1 MYEKEQSDFV
11 IQCLRN
17 EIASQANTFDQIDSK
32 TGVALGFT
40 FIAVGQVLASVFRMA
55 TDQNR
60 FHTLH
65 PHVVGCIFTLA
76 NIAVVAAIVSGV
88 VARWPRSFEH
98 SMEWPERNYDT
109 SVDEMKNHACEILLR
124 ITKTNDETNVAKGR
138 WASATYLSVAVALV
152 FYLVLTVLLYTY
164 SIPK

>member
-1 MYEKEQSDFV
+1 MYDDLQCDLILK
-11 IQCLRN
+11 CLRD
-17 EIASQANTFDQIDSK
+17 EIAAQANTFDQIDNK

-65 PHVVGCIFTLA
+65 PYAVGCIFVLA
-76 NIAVVAAIVSGV
+76 NVAVVAAIVCGV

-98 SMEWPERNYDT
+98 SMEWPEGNFST
-109 SVDEMKNHACEILLR
+109 PILEMKNQACGTLLE
-124 ITKTNDETNVAKGR
+124 ITKTNDNTNESKGA
-138 WASATYLSVAVALV
+138 WARATYLSVALALV
-152 FYLVLTVLLYTY
+152 FYLVLTILLYVY
-164 SIPK
+164 SIPR